1 MKKYLKS
8 FYSALKNACTA
19 FTFIMFA
26 VYFIAAILGRES
38 ITFPTNAITWV
49 FLVSIWFAISN
60 LVFEIKKLDLIVRTV
75 LHFIAYTIGFYFVM
89 HFLEEFNK
97 KNNNINSSNAFV
109 ATIVFATLYIIVA
122 LAVFLILHFINRKK
136 NEEEDYT
143 PAFDK
148 KKNDDKDEKSKSK
161 K

>member
-1 MKKYLKS
+1 MKKYFKDLLHA
-8 FYSALKNACTA
+8 FRTACTT
-19 FTFIMFA
+19 FTFIIFA
-26 VYFIAAILGRES
+26 VYFIVSILDKT
-38 ITFPTNAITWV
+38 TFPFPIKSIPWV
-49 FLVSIWFAISN
+49 FLVSIWFAFLN

-89 HFLEEFNK
+89 HFIEDYND
-97 KNNNINSSNAFV
+97 NSSIAFV
-109 ATIVFATLYIIVA
+109 STVLFATLYLIIA
-122 LAVFLILHFINRKK
+122 LAIFLVNHLIHRKK